1 MQIDMLIKGGTVVDG
16 SGADAYAADVR
27 VAGGRIAE
35 IGKDLK
41 AREGERVFDAS
52 GCYVTPG
59 MIETHNHWDGGV
71 WWAPNMEPLPAYG
84 ATTSIN
90 GNCGFSIAPAPKSAE
105 GKQTVVDIF
114 NYFEDIPEEPMNEVV
129 PWDWDKWSEYKASM
143 QAKVRL
149 PLNFC
154 SFCGHVPLRIAVMGM
169 DAWTRAAT
177 PAEIAT
183 MCMYLDDALT
193 AGAMGL
199 SSNMMDRDKYERR
212 LPPQMADDAEIE
224 ALMRVVA
231 KYPGATVQFI
241 VDYFLAGEGNEQ
253 VEHWAKLAKK
263 TGVKLQWAGMPALM
277 FMKKYQERALE
288 LHEQFKAEG
297 LPIFTAF
304 NVISPTSI
312 LNFYSTLIFGQNGN
326 PVWQELINEKSWE
339 KKKAMLTDEAWLDR
353 ARGSWDNQF
362 PHSTLNDTEGMLLR
376 ESESGFGPVG
386 CTLAEYQR
394 AEGFNHTSDALAK
407 WVLNN
412 GQESVILKRS
422 YPRDDDMLNRLLM
435 DENTLCNVSDSG
447 AHGKMFC
454 GAGYNV
460 ALLTEYVRE
469 RKFLTIERAIYMLTW
484 RTAEFFGLH
493 DRGLIKQGMVADIA
507 VFNLDEIE
515 MRPEKKIWDVYDGKG
530 SRTYRYTRDAAP
542 MRLTLCNG
550 EPTFDRG
557 EFTGRYPGEFIGP
570 EVEGGAQMAI
580 AAE

>member
-1 MQIDMLIKGGTVVDG
+1 MQIDILIRGGTVVDG
-16 SGADAYAADVR
+16 SGADAFKADVR
-27 VAGGRIAE
+27 VSGGRITE
-35 IGKDLK
+35 IGADLQN
-41 AREGERVFDAS
+41 REGERVFDAAGS
-52 GCYVTPG
+52 YVTPG

-71 WWAPNMEPLPAYG
+71 WWAPNMEPLPSYG

-90 GNCGFSIAPAPKSAE
+90 GNCGFSIAPAPKSSE
-105 GKQTVVDIF
+105 CKQTVIDIF

-154 SFCGHVPLRIAVMGM
+154 SFCGHVPLRLAVMGM
-169 DAWTRAAT
+169 DAWDRAAT
-177 PAEIAT
+177 PEEVAQ
-183 MCMYLDDALT
+183 MCAYLDDALA

-231 KYPGATVQFI
+231 RYPGTTVQFI
-241 VDYFLAGEGNEQ
+241 VDYFLAGEGNDQ
-253 VEHWAKLAKK
+253 VEHWGELAKK
-263 TGVKLQWAGMPALM
+263 VGIKLQWAGIPTLM
-277 FMKKYQERALE
+277 FMKKYQDRAKE
-288 LHEQFKAEG
+288 LHAQFKAEG

-312 LNFYSTLIFGQNGN
+312 LNFGSTLIFGQNGN
-326 PVWQELINEKSWE
+326 PVWQELINERSWE
-339 KKKAMLTDEAWLDR
+339 GKKAMLTDEAWLDR
-353 ARGSWDNQF
+353 ARESWDNQF
-362 PHSTLNDTEGMLLR
+362 PHSTLFDTEGMLLR

-386 CTLAEYQR
+386 CTLADYQR
-394 AEGFNHTSDALAK
+394 TAGFNHTSDALAR

-412 GQESVILKRS
+412 GAESVILKRS
-422 YPRDDDMLNRLLM
+422 YTKDEDFLQELLN
-435 DENTLCNVSDSG
+435 DENTLCNVSDAG

-460 ALLTEYVRE
+460 FLLTDYVRD
-469 RKFLTIERAIYMLTW
+469 RKVLSIERAIYMLTW

-493 DRGLIKQGMVADIA
+493 DRGLIRVGMVADLA

-515 MRPEKKIWDVYDGKG
+515 MRPEKKIWDVYDGTG
-530 SRTYRYTRDAAP
+530 GRTYRYTREPAP
-542 MRLTLCNG
+542 MRLTLVNG

-570 EVEGGAQMAI
+570 EVEGGAQLAI